1 MTPAPVKSIIICGSG
16 IAAWMT
22 AAALSKNL
30 PPAIKITVL
39 ETPDSDTADIF
50 YGSAT
55 HPEAYKFHTKLGLT
69 EADLLMRTQSSF
81 SYGTQ
86 YENWGL
92 TGASWIQCFHSPLPI
107 WEGVPF
113 AHHIS
118 QHKENLEYYLVSAQA
133 AAKGKF
139 AHPPAD
145 KNITLSSAEYGYHFK
160 ASDITKLM
168 KMIASKNGVKSIS
181 QKIGSIETSS
191 ENIQKLTLKNGDILT
206 ADLYVDASGPQAQMM
221 SNLQENAFHANRHL
235 GALYSEQQHA
245 QIGTPLRRL
254 NSGSFGWQSVTPLQ
268 GVEAILT
275 VFDPNSE
282 DDAQKAHIGETK
294 ARCDVSIGQRRQA
307 WSGNCVALGHAA
319 AIVEP
324 TSPAPIMLLQM
335 DIQRLMGLIPVT
347 SDFSIEAKIFNEA
360 FLTDVENILL
370 FNNAFYHM
378 GNLDNVPYWNAAKTH
393 STSAKLDRKLKQF
406 SHRGL
411 LVRYDLEPFNDE
423 DWIILHHGMGREAE
437 RKDIFASLSKTSVIS
452 QELKNM
458 SNSIQDIVAKMPPHH
473 IYMAKFLNYL
483 ERKHVSEL

>member
-1 MTPAPVKSIIICGSG
+1 MTPAPIKSIIICGTG

-30 PPAIKITVL
+30 PSTIKVTVL
-39 ETPDSDTADIF
+39 ETPDSDAADIF
-50 YGSAT
+50 YGSVT
-55 HPEAYKFHTKLGLT
+55 HPTAYKFNEKLGLT
-69 EADLLMRTQSSF
+69 EADLLMRTQASF

-92 TGASWIQCFHSPLPI
+92 TGASWIQCFHSPLPVWDGI
-107 WEGVPF
+107 PI

-118 QHKENLEYYLVSAQA
+118 QYKENLEHYLVSAQA

-139 AHPPAD
+139 AHPPPD
-145 KNITLSSAEYGYHFK
+145 KNIALSSAEYGYHIK
-160 ASDITKLM
+160 TSDLTKLM
-168 KMIASKNGVKSIS
+168 KMIASKNGVESTA
-181 QKIGSIETSS
+181 QEIGSIENHDG
-191 ENIQKLTLKNGDILT
+191 NIQKLKLKNGDILT
-206 ADLYVDASGPQAQMM
+206 ADLYVDASGVQAQIM
-221 SNLQENAFHANRHL
+221 SNLQENAFRSSRHL
-235 GALYSEQQHA
+235 GALYSEQQHS
-245 QIGTPLRRL
+245 QIGAPLRRL

-268 GVEAILT
+268 GVDATLT
-275 VFDPNSE
+275 IFDPSSE
-282 DDAQKAHIGETK
+282 DEAQKAHIGETRT
-294 ARCDVSIGQRRQA
+294 RCDVSIGERRQV

-335 DIQRLMGLIPVT
+335 DIQRLMELIPIT
-347 SDFSIEAKIFNEA
+347 SDSNIEAKIFNEA

-378 GNLDNVPYWNAAKTH
+378 DNLAKSSYWNAAKTH

-437 RKDIFASLSKTSVIS
+437 RKDIFAALSDTSKIS
-452 QELKNM
+452 QELKTM
-458 SNSIQDIVAKMPPHH
+458 SNSIQDIVARMPPHH
-473 IYMAKFLNYL
+473 IYTSKFLNYL